1 MSASGSLFDL
11 DKLINISKNYISKQ
25 SKDEVYE
32 NTCLWA
38 KVYDKEFYNILK
50 KYPDYTKSI
59 LNIERETKN
68 QEKIMVD
75 IVMYLKTYFICMMST
90 LIT

>member
-50 KYPDYTKSI
+50 
-59 LNIERETKN
+59 NIPIIQKA
-68 QEKIMVD
+68 
-75 IVMYLKTYFICMMST
+75 F
-90 LIT
+90 